1 MIRSSVLTKT
11 LLAAMLAATGFAAS
25 AQEKV
30 TVQLKWL
37 PQAQFAG
44 YYVAAA
50 KGYYKAEGLDVTIKP
65 GGPDIS
71 PVQVIAGNNADIVV
85 NWMPVSPW
93 STSPRCS
100 TAPA

>member
-11 LLAAMLAATGFAAS
+11 LLAAALAVSGFAAT

-71 PVQVIAGNNADIVV
+71 PVRVKPACR
-85 NWMPVSPW
+85 W
-93 STSPRCS
+93 STSHRCS